1 MLKVKPKL
9 IAKPVRPAL
18 VKPVVDYGLLGL
30 SNVEEQERR
39 YYQGPVNV
47 LH

>member
-1 MLKVKPKL
+1 LLKVKPKL

-30 SNVEEQERR
+30 SIVEEQERR

-47 LH
+47 DH